1 MGARV
6 RRRARARRLL
16 SGNGITPEQNVRI
29 VVRPFASA
37 LPLGFFSFSL
47 GMLLLGGLANGWLHA
62 SDQHTVGLLL
72 AAFVFPLETIAVVI
86 AFLARDTFG
95 ATGLGLFST
104 SWLAFGLADLMGKPG
119 ELSRAVG
126 LMDFGFGFVVVV
138 LAVAAFMGKPLI
150 GSIMSLAAVRVVFSG
165 VHEFG
170 GPSALWTAAGWLGVA
185 IFVLA
190 VYGGLAFLLED
201 VLQKEVLPVFRV
213 GASRHSVEG
222 NLHEQL
228 RGIGRE
234 AGVRHTL

>member
-1 MGARV
+1 MPSR
-6 RRRARARRLL
+6 
-16 SGNGITPEQNVRI
+16 NDGITPEENVRI
-29 VVRPFASA
+29 FVRPLASA
-37 LPLGFFSFSL
+37 LPLGFFSFGL

-72 AAFVFPLETIAVVI
+72 AAFVFPLETLAVVI

-104 SWLAFGLADLMGKPG
+104 SWLAFGLADLTSPAGQ
-119 ELSRAVG
+119 LSRAVG
-126 LMDFGFGFVVVV
+126 LMDFGFGFAVVV
-138 LAVAAFMGKPLI
+138 LAIAAFMGKPLI
-150 GSIMSLAAVRVVFSG
+150 GGIMSLAAVRVVFSG

-170 GPSALWTAAGWLGVA
+170 GPSSLWTAAGWLGVA

-190 VYGGLAFLLED
+190 IYGGLAFLLED
-201 VLQKEVLPVFRV
+201 VLQQEVLPVFRI
-213 GASRHSVEG
+213 GTSRHSVEG

>member
-1 MGARV
+1 VPSR
-6 RRRARARRLL
+6 
-16 SGNGITPEQNVRI
+16 NDGITPEENVRI
-29 VVRPFASA
+29 FVRPLASA
-37 LPLGFFSFSL
+37 LPLGFFSFGL

-72 AAFVFPLETIAVVI
+72 AAFVFPLETLAVVI

-104 SWLAFGLADLMGKPG
+104 SWLAFGLADLTSPAGQ
-119 ELSRAVG
+119 LSRAVG
-126 LMDFGFGFVVVV
+126 LMDFGFGFAVVV
-138 LAVAAFMGKPLI
+138 LAIAAFMGKPLI
-150 GSIMSLAAVRVVFSG
+150 GGIMSLAAVRVVFSG

-170 GPSALWTAAGWLGVA
+170 GPSSLWTAAGWLGVA

-190 VYGGLAFLLED
+190 IYGGLAFLLED
-201 VLQKEVLPVFRV
+201 VLQQEVLPVFRI
-213 GASRHSVEG
+213 GTSRHSVEG

>member
-1 MGARV
+1 VPSRT
-6 RRRARARRLL
+6 
-16 SGNGITPEQNVRI
+16 NGITPEENVRI
-29 VVRPFASA
+29 VVRPFASS
-37 LPLGFFSFSL
+37 LPLGFFSFAI

-62 SDQHTVGLLL
+62 SDQHAVGLLL

-95 ATGLGLFST
+95 ATGLGMFST
-104 SWLAFGLADLMGKPG
+104 SWLAFGLADLTSPAGQ
-119 ELSRAVG
+119 LSRAVG
-126 LMDFGFGFVVVV
+126 LMDFGFGFAIVV

-150 GSIMSLAAVRVVFSG
+150 GTIMSLAAVRVVFSG

-170 GPSALWTAAGWLGVA
+170 GPSTLWTAAGWLGVA

-201 VLQKEVLPVFRV
+201 VLQQEVLPVFRI
-213 GASRHSVEG
+213 GTSRHSVEG
-222 NLHEQL
+222 DLHEQL

>member
-1 MGARV
+1 VPR
-6 RRRARARRLL
+6 
-16 SGNGITPEQNVRI
+16 SNGITPEENVRI

-37 LPLGFFSFSL
+37 LPLGFFSFGI

-72 AAFVFPLETIAVVI
+72 AAFVFPLETIAAVV

-95 ATGLGLFST
+95 ATGLGLFSS
-104 SWLAFGLADLMGKPG
+104 SWLAFGLADLMAKPG

-126 LMDFGFGFVVVV
+126 LMDFGFGFVVFVV
-138 LAVAAFMGKPLI
+138 LVLATAALLGKPMI
-150 GSIMSLAAVRVVFSG
+150 SAIMNLAALRIVFSG

-170 GPSALWTAAGWLGVA
+170 GPSSLWTAAGWLGVT
-185 IFVLA
+185 IFALA
-190 VYGGLAFLLED
+190 VYGGLSFLLED
-201 VLQKEVLPVFRV
+201 VLQKEILPVFRV

-222 NLHEQL
+222 DLHEQL

>member
-1 MGARV
+1 VPR
-6 RRRARARRLL
+6 
-16 SGNGITPEQNVRI
+16 GNGITPEENVRI
-29 VVRPFASA
+29 VVRPLASA
-37 LPLGFFSFSL
+37 LPLGFFSFGI

-72 AAFVFPLETIAVVI
+72 AAFVFPLETIAAVV

-95 ATGLGLFST
+95 ATGLGLFSS
-104 SWLAFGLADLMGKPG
+104 SWLAFGLANLMAKPG

-138 LAVAAFMGKPLI
+138 LAAAALLGKPMI
-150 GSIMSLAAVRVVFSG
+150 SGIMGLAALRIALSG

-170 GPSALWTAAGWLGVA
+170 GPSSLWTAAGWLGVT
-185 IFVLA
+185 IFALA
-190 VYGGLAFLLED
+190 VYGGLSFLLED
-201 VLQKEVLPVFRV
+201 VLQKEILPVFRV

-222 NLHEQL
+222 DLHEQL

>member
-1 MGARV
+1 MPSR
-6 RRRARARRLL
+6 
-16 SGNGITPEQNVRI
+16 NDGITPEENVRI

-37 LPLGFFSFSL
+37 LPLGFFSFAI

-72 AAFVFPLETIAVVI
+72 AAFVFPLEAVAVVI

-95 ATGLGLFST
+95 ATGLGMFST
-104 SWLAFGLADLMGKPG
+104 SWLALGLADLTSPAGQ
-119 ELSRAVG
+119 LSRAVG
-126 LMDFGFGFVVVV
+126 LMDFGFGFAVTV
-138 LAVAAFMGKPLI
+138 LAIAAFMGKPLI
-150 GSIMSLAAVRVVFSG
+150 GAVMSLAAVRVAFAG

-185 IFVLA
+185 IFGLA

-201 VLQKEVLPVFRV
+201 VLQQEVLPVLRA
-213 GASRHSVEG
+213 GSSRHSVEG
-222 NLHEQL
+222 DLHEQL

>member
-1 MGARV
+1 V
-6 RRRARARRLL
+6 P
-16 SGNGITPEQNVRI
+16 SGSNGITPEENVRI
-29 VVRPFASA
+29 VVRPFASS
-37 LPLGFFSFSL
+37 LPLGFFSFAI

-95 ATGLGLFST
+95 ATGLGMFST
-104 SWLAFGLADLMGKPG
+104 SWLAFGLADLTSPAGQ
-119 ELSRAVG
+119 LSRAVG
-126 LMDFGFGFVVVV
+126 LMDFGFGFAIVV

-150 GSIMSLAAVRVVFSG
+150 GTVMSLAAVRVVFSG

-170 GPSALWTAAGWLGVA
+170 GPSSLWTAAGWLGVA

-201 VLQKEVLPVFRV
+201 VLQQEVLPVFRI
-213 GASRHSVEG
+213 GTSRHSVEG
-222 NLHEQL
+222 DLHEQL

>member
-1 MGARV
+1 VPSRN
-6 RRRARARRLL
+6 
-16 SGNGITPEQNVRI
+16 NGITPEENVRI

-37 LPLGFFSFSL
+37 LPLGFFSFAI

-72 AAFVFPLETIAVVI
+72 AAFVFPLETIAVII

-95 ATGLGLFST
+95 ATGLGMFST
-104 SWLAFGLADLMGKPG
+104 SWLAFGLADLTSPAGQ
-119 ELSRAVG
+119 LSRAVG
-126 LMDFGFGFVVVV
+126 LMDFGFGFAVIV
-138 LAVAAFMGKPLI
+138 LAIAAFMGKPLI
-150 GSIMSLAAVRVVFSG
+150 GGIMSLAAVRVVFAG

-170 GPSALWTAAGWLGVA
+170 GPSSLWTAAGWLGVA
-185 IFVLA
+185 IFALA

-201 VLQKEVLPVFRV
+201 VLQQEVLPVFRI
-213 GASRHSVEG
+213 GTSRHSVEG

-228 RGIGRE
+228 RGVGRE

>member
-1 MGARV
+1 MP
-6 RRRARARRLL
+6 
-16 SGNGITPEQNVRI
+16 SGSNGITPEENVRI
-29 VVRPFASA
+29 VVRPFASS
-37 LPLGFFSFSL
+37 LPLGFFSFAI

-95 ATGLGLFST
+95 ATGLGMFST
-104 SWLAFGLADLMGKPG
+104 SWLAFGLADLTSPAGQ
-119 ELSRAVG
+119 LSRAVG
-126 LMDFGFGFVVVV
+126 LMDFGFGFAIVV
-138 LAVAAFMGKPLI
+138 LAAAAFMGKPLI
-150 GSIMSLAAVRVVFSG
+150 GTVMSLAAVRVVFSG

-170 GPSALWTAAGWLGVA
+170 GPSSLWTAAGWLGVA

-201 VLQKEVLPVFRV
+201 VLQQEVLPVFRI
-213 GASRHSVEG
+213 GTSRHSVEG
-222 NLHEQL
+222 DLHEQL